1 LLRKLIQ
8 TNQRLEHCST
18 NCTPRAIGQSTTFD
32 LDLQRMLNCVLGAFT
47 TGRDSSGSI
56 IAVVQEGALEEK
68 ILAIDDSADLLRILQ
83 VCLERED
90 YEVFT
95 AGSGREGLQR
105 TYSVQPDLVILDVMM
120 PGMDGWEVL
129 SRLREMSE
137 VPIIMLTAKGREADI
152 VRGLGLGADDY
163 IVKPFGTAE
172 LIARVQA
179 LLRRNKTPAVQR
191 RTRYQDNGLSIDLE
205 RHAVCVNGT
214 PVDLT
219 PTEFRLLSVL
229 VQNAGKVVPHR
240 SLLTQVWGE
249 EYANEVHYLKLYI
262 RYLRQ
267 KIEEAPSNPRYI
279 LTEWGVGYRFREPAV
294 TG

>member
-1 LLRKLIQ
+1 MLNRVQ
-8 TNQRLEHCST
+8 GARSHRLE
-18 NCTPRAIGQSTTFD
+18 Q
-32 LDLQRMLNCVLGAFT
+32 V
-47 TGRDSSGSI
+47 
-56 IAVVQEGALEEK
+56 VVQEGALQEK
-68 ILAIDDSADLLRILQ
+68 ILAIDDSSDLLRILQ

-137 VPIIMLTAKGREADI
+137 VPVIMLTAKGREADI

-172 LIARVQA
+172 LLARVQA
-179 LLRRNKTPAVQR
+179 LLRRNKAPAIQR
-191 RTRYQDNGLSIDLE
+191 LTRYQDNGLNIDLD
-205 RHAVCVNGT
+205 RHEVCVKGASI
-214 PVDLT
+214 DLT

-240 SLLTQVWGE
+240 ALLTQVWGE

-267 KIEEAPSNPRYI
+267 KIEETPSNPRYI
-279 LTEWGVGYRFREPAV
+279 LTEWGVGYRFREQTPDS
-294 TG
+294 

>member
-1 LLRKLIQ
+1 MV
-8 TNQRLEHCST
+8 
-18 NCTPRAIGQSTTFD
+18 A
-32 LDLQRMLNCVLGAFT
+32 
-47 TGRDSSGSI
+47 
-56 IAVVQEGALEEK
+56 QEGALQER

-83 VCLERED
+83 LCLEREN
-90 YEVFT
+90 YRVFT
-95 AGSGREGLQR
+95 AGNGREGLQR

-137 VPIIMLTAKGREADI
+137 VPVIMLTAKGREADI

-163 IVKPFGTAE
+163 IVKPFGAAE
-172 LIARVQA
+172 LLARVQA
-179 LLRRNKTPAVQR
+179 LLRRNKTPAIR
-191 RTRYQDNGLSIDLE
+191 RLTRYQDNGLIIDLDQHE
-205 RHAVCVNGT
+205 VRVKGT
-214 PVDLT
+214 LVDLT

-240 SLLTQVWGE
+240 TLLAQVWGE

-267 KIEEAPSNPRYI
+267 KIEESPSNPRYI
-279 LTEWGVGYRFREPAV
+279 LTEWGVGYRFREPIMAS
-294 TG
+294 